1 MAKGITE
8 TDVHGA
14 ADALVAA
21 GERPTVERI
30 RAHLGTGSPNTVIRW
45 LDTWWQ
51 ALGGRLASDRGRR
64 ALPDAPSVIAALAA
78 ELWEQ
83 ALLAARTEA
92 EARLEGD
99 RSSLAAERANM
110 QQALAQAHQ
119 ELTVYREAA
128 AIAEQG
134 KVAADVRLADAQ
146 RLIEHQAAQLGDLA
160 AQRHALRDRVD
171 ALEAE
176 RTGLAEHLQQQE
188 SVARAERESQLLHT
202 RSLED
207 RAHAEVDR
215 VRQEAKALQRR
226 IDALLNEHAAQQQA
240 LGQRLEESRVA
251 LAEALRVSASHQ
263 GRADVLEQQLAQLT
277 ELQAALQDVLTQ
289 ARKPVRKGRA
299 RPATRSLAP
308 KGRARP
314 KQSP

>member
-51 ALGGRLASDRGRR
+51 ALGGRLANDRGRS

-99 RSSLAAERANM
+99 RSALAAERANM

-119 ELTVYREAA
+119 ELTAYREAA
-128 AIAEQG
+128 TVAEQG
-134 KVAADVRLADAQ
+134 RAAADVRLADAQ

-160 AQRHALRDRVD
+160 AQRHTLSGRVE
-171 ALEAE
+171 AIEAE
-176 RTGLAEHLQQQE
+176 RTALAEHLQQQE

-202 RSLED
+202 RNLED

-215 VRQEAKALQRR
+215 ARHEAKALQRR

-240 LGQRLEESRVA
+240 LGRRLEESRVA
-251 LAEALRVSASHQ
+251 LAEALRVSANHQ
-263 GRADVLEQQLAQLT
+263 GRAEALEQQLKKLSEWQASLKT
-277 ELQAALQDVLTQ
+277 TLAQAAIPGRRGTVDQPS
-289 ARKPVRKGRA
+289 RPRPIKRNGKPKA
-299 RPATRSLAP
+299 I
-308 KGRARP
+308 
-314 KQSP
+314 